1 MSKLIE
7 ALNRL
12 QTMKDESPV
21 STVTQPSSVEPDKPV
36 EHLEASSALTSVTPS
51 EKGSN
56 KASAKKTVDVERPLF
71 NMAANDWLGVIQ
83 QEYLSRFVREGGGA
97 VKVAVFSDH
106 TSLKSCQQE
115 LDALAKKKAY
125 DFVKVDA
132 RFTKVHMVERL
143 FHKIAKQIDW
153 DDLAYR
159 FLLRLF
165 EENGYQQPDSRKE
178 FSLRQMAALNERKE
192 PMLRRDVQT
201 WLEKSI
207 EGDSKLCREFRMAM
221 IRLCMAQLEAGDSDR
236 VMATAVKQWLCGDL
250 RLISGVKKAM
260 IYQKVARH
268 NARLMLTSLTRW
280 LRLTGK
286 GGLILTL
293 DISRYFGKRQ
303 DFPDDGS
310 LKFTPSAT
318 MDLFELLRQFLD
330 TADEIEGLFMVV
342 MAPQEFLTDSRRSVD
357 RYEALKLRVWDDIRP
372 KHRQNPLASMVRIQ
386 GAEEGEHATSQL
398 DPPTL
403 QAPVTVP
410 DVEARRVIEGLRA
423 GVPNESVVTA
433 LGCLQPEIE
442 GRFRRMLEATQQ
454 NITTGSCPRGM
465 VIEGEFGSG
474 KSHVL
479 EFLQHLAL
487 EANFICSRV
496 VISKETPFY
505 HPVRLFYSAI
515 ESAVVPNKQ
524 GEVFA
529 EIASECDVWAP
540 RYKELVAW
548 VNNPE
553 HAIDARFAATLLLY
567 ERMSSDLELGHRM
580 ARFWTGDPIGVGEL
594 KKYLKEA
601 GFGGQYTFGRISAAE
616 LAYQR
621 FQFASRLMQAAG
633 YAGWILLIDEA
644 ELIGRY
650 AVNQRAKS
658 YAEVARLMN
667 MIDGQLLPGLGTVI
681 ALTNDFREEILEKK
695 GDSVKLLEKL
705 RNKQTEADRVLA
717 DKAELGMS
725 LLQSQRIPLGQP
737 SLEMIQEVHQIVR
750 GLHLKGHGWRMWED
764 ASEELPTIVAGTS
777 MRKYVKSWVTEWD
790 FSRLYP
796 GEGCEIEVSPWKPS
810 YDEPQEIVEEP
821 EPEAS
826 PTIKLLEVPEVTSD
840 VAAEDTV
847 EWATSTTSLTSSA
860 TSPPQSSS
868 ST

>member
-12 QTMKDESPV
+12 QTMKDDAPPAMVAETDLVEVMETPPLFSSVIPSESPKKV
-21 STVTQPSSVEPDKPV
+21 
-36 EHLEASSALTSVTPS
+36 
-51 EKGSN
+51 
-56 KASAKKTVDVERPLF
+56 SAKKTVEADRPLF
-71 NMAANDWLGVIQ
+71 NMAVGDWLGVIQ
-83 QEYLSRFVREGGGA
+83 QEYLSKFVREGGGA
-97 VKVAVFSDH
+97 VKVAVFPDH
-106 TSLKSCQQE
+106 DSLKNCRQE
-115 LDALAKKKAY
+115 LDTLANKEAY
-125 DFVKVDA
+125 VFVKVDA
-132 RFTKVHMVERL
+132 RFTKIHMVERL

-165 EENGYQQPDSRKE
+165 EENGYQKPDSRKE
-178 FSLRQMAALNERKE
+178 FSLRQIAALNERKE

-207 EGDSKLCREFRMAM
+207 EGDSGLCREFRMAM

-268 NARLMLTSLTRW
+268 NARHMLTSLTRW
-280 LRLTGK
+280 LRLTGM

-293 DISRYFGKRQ
+293 DISRYFGKRHES
-303 DFPDDGS
+303 PEDGS

-330 TADEIEGLFMVV
+330 TADEIEGLLMVV
-342 MAPQEFLTDSRRSVD
+342 MAPQEFLTDSRRGVD

-386 GAEEGEHATSQL
+386 GVEEGATASSPL
-398 DPPTL
+398 SPPTL
-403 QAPVTVP
+403 QGHGTVP

-423 GVPNESVVTA
+423 GVPNQSVVAA

-454 NITTGSCPRGM
+454 NITTGPCPRGM

-487 EANFICSRV
+487 DANFICSRV

-515 ESAVVPNKQ
+515 ESAVVPDKQ

-548 VNNPE
+548 VNDPE
-553 HAIDARFAATLLLY
+553 HHIDTRFAATLLLY

-601 GFGGQYTFGRISAAE
+601 GFGGHYTFGRVSAAE
-616 LAYQR
+616 LALQR

-650 AVNQRAKS
+650 SVNQRAKS

-667 MIDGQLLPGLGTVI
+667 MIDGQMLPGLGTVI

-705 RNKQTEADRVLA
+705 RNKQTEADRILA

-737 SLEMIQEVHQIVR
+737 SFETIQEVYQVVR
-750 GLHLKGHGWRMWED
+750 GLHLKGHGWRMWEN
-764 ASEELPTIVAGTS
+764 ASEDSPTMVAGTR

-796 GEGCEIEVSPWKPS
+796 GEACEIEVSPWKPS
-810 YDEPQEIVEEP
+810 YDEPEEVLDEPAEP
-821 EPEAS
+821 EVS
-826 PTIKLLEVPEVTSD
+826 PTIQLLEVPD
-840 VAAEDTV
+840 V
-847 EWATSTTSLTSSA
+847 
-860 TSPPQSSS
+860 SPSSS
-868 ST
+868 SADASECEAPSTSSTMDSLPPSSS